1 MAWPF
6 SEGLAVVVDEHFR
19 WGYIDRA
26 GQVVIE
32 PLFDEAGPFRGEL
45 ARVEI
50 KVRDGRMAGY
60 IDRTGRYV
68 WEPSK

>member
-1 MAWPF
+1 
-6 SEGLAVVVDEHFR
+6 
-19 WGYIDRA
+19 
-26 GQVVIE
+26 VIE